1 MTWLELRPETR
12 QVLQAAI
19 DRLKAAHEAQDS
31 AVAHDK
37 LCHEPEVK
45 QAGVD
50 LIQKMLMALEGD
62 R

>member
-12 QVLQAAI
+12 QVPLDAI

-31 AVAHDK
+31 AVA
-37 LCHEPEVK
+37 
-45 QAGVD
+45 

-62 R
+62 G